1 MEKPKIKIDNKLYGY
16 IFHFNHMTG
25 KWAAIPR
32 GKERDYFNNLNGRIN
47 TGILYSEN
55 IDTLLKFLKKEE

>member
-1 MEKPKIKIDNKLYGY
+1 MEKPKIKIDNSLYSY
-16 IFHFNHMTG
+16 VFHYNNG

-32 GKERDYFNNLNGRIN
+32 GKERDYFNNLQGRIN
-47 TGILYSEN
+47 TGILYSED